1 MNCMGLIKL
10 ESPAKADDSD
20 PSIYD
25 SVDELGLL

>member
-10 ESPAKADDSD
+10 ESPAKTDDSD

-25 SVDELGLL
+25 SVDELHLL